1 MEKRGGK
8 ERENKKMVRSSG
20 RNGKE
25 SNGKE
30 MKDGREEWEKNGG
43 RIEHRFK
50 LMEIVLHTMDVLQ
63 QQLPPKLT

>member
-8 ERENKKMVRSSG
+8 ERENKKMARSSG

-30 MKDGREEWEKNGG
+30 MKDGGEGKGRMGKEW
-43 RIEHRFK
+43 R
-50 LMEIVLHTMDVLQ
+50 
-63 QQLPPKLT
+63 